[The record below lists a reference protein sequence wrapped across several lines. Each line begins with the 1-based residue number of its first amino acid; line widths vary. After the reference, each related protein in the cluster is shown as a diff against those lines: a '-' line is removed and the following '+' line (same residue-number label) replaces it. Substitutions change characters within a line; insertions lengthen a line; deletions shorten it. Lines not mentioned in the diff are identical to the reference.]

1 MNKHHKRQNYP
12 TQIDIPIE
20 FRPQVIEMLNLTL
33 ATIMDLQTSIG
44 QSQWNQEMN
53 LTLPHSLF
61 DEIVPVLEE
70 YIDKFAAWLAA
81 LNEQA
86 IKTARAQAKQSV
98 LPEYPLNILSIKEE
112 VSALADRLAPYAK
125 SMRNGIDKTGE
136 LGEAAAAK
144 KETRMRKS
152 QLRHAIS
159 KGLIKSQNSQ
169 DSDGQEYYLPTSGP
183 RLPAAWS

>member
-70 YIDKFAAWLAA
+70 Y
-81 LNEQA
+81 
-86 IKTARAQAKQSV
+86 
-98 LPEYPLNILSIKEE
+98 PLNILSIKEE

-125 SMRNGIDKTGE
+125 SMRDGIDKTAE
-136 LGEAAAAK
+136 LGVACD
-144 KETRMRKS
+144 R
-152 QLRHAIS
+152 
-159 KGLIKSQNSQ
+159 
-169 DSDGQEYYLPTSGP
+169 PV
-183 RLPAAWS
+183 